1 MRGIL
6 FASFGTSHADAQA
19 SCLDA
24 VANAL
29 LEAEPDALLGQA
41 YTSSIIRRV
50 LRGRG
55 QDVPDVRQAL
65 VRMAAAGV
73 DDVTVQPGHLMP
85 GEEFD
90 KLRSQVVDCAA
101 LFDRVCVGEP
111 LLSGTAAAE
120 RVMRVMAGHY
130 QTEQGRAVVLMGHGT
145 DRFSNVVYAA
155 MNFHAML
162 LGRTDLYVGTVEAQP
177 DLDCVM
183 GLLRERDYSRVTLA
197 PLMLVAGDHSKNDM
211 AGDGEDSWAS
221 RLRAAGYEV
230 TCNLEGLGQ
239 LPDIRA
245 MYAEH
250 ARDAEQLTVAAPREP
265 RRGVRHA
272 A

>member
-6 FASFGTSHADAQA
+6 FASFGTSHEDAQA

-24 VANAL
+24 VAGAL
-29 LEAEPDALLGQA
+29 HEAEPGARLEQA

-55 QDVPDVRQAL
+55 HDVPDVRQAL
-65 VRMAAAGV
+65 VRMAAEGV

-90 KLRSQVVDCAA
+90 KLRGQVVDCAA
-101 LFDRVCVGEP
+101 LFGRVRVGEP
-111 LLSGTAAAE
+111 LLSGTEDAE
-120 RVMRVMAGHY
+120 RVMRIVADRY
-130 QTEQGRAVVLMGHGT
+130 QHEPGRAVVLMGHGT

-162 LGRTDLYVGTVEAQP
+162 MGRTDLYVGTVEAQP
-177 DLDCVM
+177 DLACVM
-183 GLLRERDYSRVTLA
+183 GLLRERDYARVTLA

-211 AGDGEDSWAS
+211 AGDDPDSWAS
-221 RLRAAGYEV
+221 QLKAAGYEV
-230 TCNLEGLGQ
+230 DCRLEGMGELA
-239 LPDIRA
+239 DIRE
-245 MYAEH
+245 MYVEH
-250 ARDAEQLTVAAPREP
+250 AREAADLVVVPAREL
-265 RRGVRHA
+265 RVGARHA

>member
-6 FASFGTSHADAQA
+6 FASFGTSHEDAQA

-24 VANAL
+24 VAADL
-29 LEAEPDALLGQA
+29 GASEPDALLSQA

-50 LRGRG
+50 LARRGMEVG
-55 QDVPDVRQAL
+55 DVRQAL
-65 VRMAAAGV
+65 VQMAADGV
-73 DDVTVQPGHLMP
+73 DDVTIQPGHLMP
-85 GEEFD
+85 GEEYD
-90 KLRSQVVDCAA
+90 KLRSQVIDCAA
-101 LFDRVCVGEP
+101 LFDRVRVGEP
-111 LLSGTAAAE
+111 LLSGTEDAE
-120 RVMRVMAGHY
+120 RVVRAMAERY
-130 QTEQGRAVVLMGHGT
+130 PAEPGRAVVLMGHGT

-183 GLLRERDYSRVTLA
+183 GLLRERDYARVTLA

-211 AGDGEDSWAS
+211 AGDDPDSWAS
-221 RLRAAGYEV
+221 RLRGAGYEV
-230 TCNLEGLGQ
+230 ECRLEGMGELA
-239 LPDIRA
+239 DIRA
-245 MYAEH
+245 MYVEH
-250 ARDAEQLTVAAPREP
+250 ALAAADLVVAPAREL
-265 RRGVRHA
+265 RVGARHA